1 MGWSSPIWFANGS
14 NKKYRSHRLILS
26 SPLSG
31 LAAATTAR
39 SAPSSHPCRLYRL
52 DDSGK
57 VVAIVSSSLPLS
69 ALQPR
74 QGRCSTTRLS
84 SSQAPTTQRTPP
96 IECSP
101 SLRPYPTVLRSAR
114 YDIILYF
121 SHLSICSLLGLC
133 QNFSRLAS
141 LAPKRPRHSDL
152 AC

>member
-1 MGWSSPIWFANGS
+1 M
-14 NKKYRSHRLILS
+14 R
-26 SPLSG
+26 SG
-31 LAAATTAR
+31 LVPYWFDPIISLVALAGSAAATTGAK
-39 SAPSSHPCRLYRL
+39 SVSSSHPRRLYRL

-57 VVAIVSSSLPLS
+57 IVAIVSSSLPLS

-114 YDIILYF
+114 YDILLYF
-121 SHLSICSLLGLC
+121 SHLLICSLLGLC
-133 QNFSRLAS
+133 QNFSCLAS
-141 LAPKRPRHSDL
+141 LAPKRPQYSEL